1 MKWTT
6 DKLRAKW
13 LEFFQS
19 KGHYLLPTASLVPK
33 DDRSLLWI
41 NSGVANLKPYFEG
54 KQTPPAPRLVN
65 SQKAIRTNDIENVGL
80 TARHHT
86 FFEML
91 GNFSIGDYFKKEA
104 IVWAWEFLT
113 SKNWLNL
120 SPEKLYITIFSEDQ
134 ETENI
139 WLNDIKIPKNHLIL
153 GSRKTNF
160 WDMGQGPCGPN
171 TEIYYDRGA
180 KYDQDKI
187 GLKLL
192 QDDIENDRYIEIWNI
207 VFSQYNN
214 DGFNNYTDLPRKNID
229 TGAGLERIV
238 AVLQDV
244 PTNFDTDLF
253 QAIIKKCETF
263 SQYHYEINN
272 YFKNDPKQTAI
283 NTAFKIISDHIR
295 CLTFAIADGVFPSSK
310 TRGYILR
317 RLIRRAEIYGQKLA
331 INKPF
336 LYLLVPTVIEQM
348 ADYYQE
354 LKSKAQLI
362 VNVIKNEEV
371 KFWQT
376 LVAGKELLLKII
388 KENQTISGENAF
400 KLFDTFGFPIE
411 LTQELAQENKV
422 DVDLESFS
430 ALLNQHK
437 VNARNAQGDIKA
449 LTEQN
454 SLLINLQLKSSF
466 VGYQQERIDDSK
478 IIFLFKDDNQA
489 YQSLENTNGYLILD
503 QTPFYAEKGG
513 QAADTGEITGENGY
527 GHVLDVQSVNNFNIH
542 YLEVVGKL
550 SKDDFVIAKINQLK
564 RYYTRKNHSGTHLLH
579 AALRTIL
586 GSHVMQSGSFNNDEY
601 LRLDFSHFIT
611 VTETQIVQ
619 LETQVQQW
627 IDAAVPAEVF
637 HLTHDE
643 ALKIGALA
651 FFGEKYDQ
659 IVRVVKFG
667 DFSIELCGGTHC
679 GNSKEVEDLLI
690 TSVESK
696 GSGNYRIQALTSF
709 KTIKEFLNQEMNQM
723 KQVSQNL
730 ASFYQ
735 KNRKFKVDSKLE
747 QQLTIFNKLNATK
760 TDWRTAKKLLPELQE
775 QYRKW
780 KKVIDA
786 QFEKEQA
793 QAFLDLKPI
802 VAKDGKN
809 LLVHHFQN
817 FNLNVLKNLSDYYR
831 NRYQDLI
838 VIFLNQVVANNETL
852 ILVAISKTLAA
863 NNYDAKAVLMTVLQS
878 FPGQGGGTNLLSQG
892 KIQGIIT
899 SEQVIPYFVNL
910 ETTQENEIKNG

>member
-13 LEFFQS
+13 LAFFQA
-19 KGHYLLPTASLVPK
+19 KGHYMLPTASLVPK

-91 GNFSIGDYFKKEA
+91 GNFAIGDYFKTEA

-113 SKNWLNL
+113 NKQWLNFD
-120 SPEKLYITIFSEDQ
+120 PNKLYITVFIEDK
-134 ETENI
+134 ETYNI
-139 WLNDIKIPKNHLIL
+139 WLNEIKVPKDHIIL
-153 GSRKTNF
+153 GTKKTNF

-171 TEIYYDRGA
+171 TEIYYDRGL
-180 KYDQDKI
+180 KYDREKI

-214 DGFNNYTDLPRKNID
+214 DGFNNYSDLPRKNID

-263 SQYHYEINN
+263 SQYHYDINN
-272 YFKNDPKQTAI
+272 YFKNDPEQTKI

-295 CLTFAIADGVFPSSK
+295 CLTFAISDGVFPSSK

-317 RLIRRAEIYGQKLA
+317 RLIRRAEIYGQKLG

-336 LYLLVPTVIEQM
+336 LHLLVPTVVEQM
-348 ADYYQE
+348 SDYYQE
-354 LKSKAQLI
+354 LKAKEQLVI
-362 VNVIKNEEV
+362 TVIKNEEI

-388 KENQTISGENAF
+388 AEQKSISGKEAF

-411 LTQELAQENKV
+411 LTQELAAEKQIN
-422 DVDLESFS
+422 VDLEGFY
-430 ALLNQHK
+430 ALLDQHK
-437 VNARNAQGDIKA
+437 INARNAQSDIKA

-454 SLLINLQLKSSF
+454 PLLVNLPLKSSF
-466 VGYQQERIDDSK
+466 VGYKKERLSDSK
-478 IIFLFKDDNQA
+478 IIFLFKDNKE
-489 YQSLENTNGYLILD
+489 YQSLENTDGYIILD
-503 QTPFYAEKGG
+503 KTPFYAEKGG

-527 GHVLDVQSVNNFNIH
+527 GHVLDVQTINNFDIH
-542 YLEVVGKL
+542 YLEIIGKL
-550 SKDDFVIAKINQLK
+550 KKDDFVIAKINELK

-586 GSHVMQSGSFNNDEY
+586 GNHVMQSGSFNNEDY
-601 LRLDFSHFIT
+601 LRLDFSHFSPIT
-611 VTETQIVQ
+611 DQQITQ
-619 LETQVQQW
+619 LEQQVQQW
-627 IDAAVPAEVF
+627 IAQEVKGQVF

-643 ALKIGALA
+643 ALKMGALA

-679 GNSKEVEDLLI
+679 GNTKEVEDLLI
-690 TSVESK
+690 TGIESK
-696 GSGNYRIQALTSF
+696 GSGNYRIQAITSF
-709 KTIKEFLNQEMNQM
+709 KTIQSFLEQEINNI
-723 KQVSQNL
+723 KQISQSI
-730 ASFYQ
+730 ADFYH
-735 KNRKFKVDSKLE
+735 KNSKIKVDKQL
-747 QQLTIFNKLNATK
+747 QKQLTTFANLQITK
-760 TDWRTAKKLLPELQE
+760 TDWRATKKLLPELQE
-775 QYRKW
+775 QFRKW
-780 KKVIDA
+780 KKLVDLKIEEQQA
-786 QFEKEQA
+786 QEFLNLTPMINKEGKQLLIHQFE
-793 QAFLDLKPI
+793 
-802 VAKDGKN
+802 
-809 LLVHHFQN
+809 N
-817 FNLNVLKNLSDYYR
+817 FNLNVLKSLSDYYR
-831 NRYQDLI
+831 NKYQDLI
-838 VIFLNQVVANNETL
+838 VIFLNQIPNNNETL
-852 ILVAISKTLAA
+852 ILVAISKQLI
-863 NNYDAKAVLMTVLQS
+863 NNDYDAKTILKTILQS
-878 FPGQGGGTNLLSQG
+878 FSGQGGGTNLLSQG
-892 KIQGIIT
+892 KLDGIIAT
-899 SEQVIPYFVNL
+899 NQLLPYFVKPEQLNVENKNL
-910 ETTQENEIKNG
+910 K

>member
-19 KGHYLLPTASLVPK
+19 KGHYVLPTASLVPK

-54 KQTPPAPRLVN
+54 KETPPAPRLTN

-104 IVWAWEFLT
+104 ITWAWEFLT
-113 SKNWLNL
+113 DKKWLNL
-120 SPEKLYITIFSEDQ
+120 DCEKLYITIFADDKEAD
-134 ETENI
+134 NI
-139 WLNDIKIPKNHLIL
+139 WLNEIKIAKNHLIL

-171 TEIYYDRGA
+171 TEIYYDRGT
-180 KYDQDKI
+180 KYDPNKV

-263 SQYHYEINN
+263 SQYHYDINN
-272 YFKNDPKQTAI
+272 YFKNEPKQTAI

-295 CLTFAIADGVFPSSK
+295 CLTFAIADGVFPSGK

-331 INKPF
+331 INQPF
-336 LYLLVPTVIEQM
+336 LYLLVPTVITEM

-354 LKSKAQLI
+354 LKAKEQLI
-362 VNVIKNEEV
+362 VNVIKNEEI

-388 KENQTISGENAF
+388 KEKQTISGANAF

-422 DVDLESFS
+422 DVDLESFNS
-430 ALLNQHK
+430 LLEQHK
-437 VNARNAQGDIKA
+437 NDARNAQGDIKA
-449 LTEQN
+449 LKEQN
-454 SLLINLQLKSSF
+454 PLLINLPLKSSF
-466 VGYQQERIDDSK
+466 VGYQQERLTDSK
-478 IIFLFKDDNQA
+478 VIFLFKDNKE
-489 YQSLENTNGYLILD
+489 YQVLENTDGYLILD

-513 QAADTGEITGENGY
+513 QAADTGEITGTDGY

-542 YLEVVGKL
+542 YLEVIGKL
-550 SKDDFVIAKINQLK
+550 SKNDLVIAKINQLK

-601 LRLDFSHFIT
+601 LRLDFSHFTT
-611 VTETQIVQ
+611 VSEAQIEQ

-627 IDAAVPAEVF
+627 INQAVPAEVF

-679 GNSKEVEDLLI
+679 ANSKEIEDLLI

-696 GSGNYRIQALTSF
+696 GSGSYRIQALTSF
-709 KTIKEFLNQEMNQM
+709 KTVQAFLDQEINQI
-723 KQVSQNL
+723 KQVTQNF
-730 ASFYQ
+730 ADFYQ
-735 KNRKFKVDSKLE
+735 NNRKLKTDNKLE
-747 QQLTIFNKLNATK
+747 QQLATFVKFNATK
-760 TDWRTAKKLLPELQE
+760 ADWRIAKKLLPKLQE
-775 QYRKW
+775 QFRKW
-780 KKVIDA
+780 KKVIDSKLEA
-786 QFEKEQA
+786 DQA
-793 QAFLDLKPI
+793 QAFLNLKPVI
-802 VAKDGKN
+802 TKDGKN
-809 LLVHHFQN
+809 LLIHQFQN
-817 FNLNVLKNLSDYYR
+817 FNLNVLKNLSDHYR

-838 VIFLNQVVANNETL
+838 VIFLNQMINNHETL
-852 ILVAISKTLAA
+852 ILVAISKALAT
-863 NNYDAKAVLMTVLQS
+863 NNYDAKAILMTILQS

-892 KIQGIIT
+892 KLQGIIT
-899 SEQVIPYFVNL
+899 AEQVKPYFVKS
-910 ETTQENEIKNG
+910 ETNIAIEIKND

>member
-104 IVWAWEFLT
+104 IIWAWEFLT
-113 SKNWLNL
+113 NKNWLHLN
-120 SPEKLYITIFSEDQ
+120 PEKLYVTVFSEDQ
-134 ETENI
+134 ETSQI
-139 WLNDIKIPKNHLIL
+139 WLNEIKIPKDHLIL
-153 GSRKTNF
+153 GSRTTNF

-171 TEIYYDRGA
+171 TEIYYDRGT
-180 KYDQDKI
+180 KYDQDQI

-253 QAIIKKCETF
+253 QAIIKKCQTF
-263 SQYHYEINN
+263 SQYHYDINN
-272 YFKNDPKQTAI
+272 YFTNEPKQTAI

-295 CLTFAIADGVFPSSK
+295 CLTFAIADGVFPSNK

-317 RLIRRAEIYGQKLA
+317 RLIRRAEIYGQKLG

-348 ADYYQE
+348 AAYYQE
-354 LKSKAQLI
+354 LKTKGQLI
-362 VNVIKNEEV
+362 VNVIKNEEI

-388 KENQTISGENAF
+388 HENRTISGANAF

-422 DVDLESFS
+422 DVDLESFYS
-430 ALLNQHK
+430 LLNQHK
-437 VNARNAQGDIKA
+437 VNARNAQGEIKA
-449 LTEQN
+449 LAEQN
-454 SLLINLQLKSSF
+454 PLLVNLSLKSNF
-466 VGYQQERIDDSK
+466 VGYQQERLDNSK
-478 IIFLFKDDNQA
+478 IILLFKTDNQEV
-489 YQSLENTNGYLILD
+489 QSLENTNGYLILD
-503 QTPFYAEKGG
+503 QTPFYAERGG

-527 GHVLDVQSVNNFNIH
+527 AHVLDVQAVNNFNIH
-542 YLEVVGKL
+542 YLEVIGKL
-550 SKDDFVIAKINQLK
+550 SKNELVIAKINQLK

-579 AALRTIL
+579 AALRMIL
-586 GSHVMQSGSFNNDEY
+586 GSHVMQSGSFNNEQS
-601 LRLDFSHFIT
+601 LRLDFSHFTT
-611 VTETQIVQ
+611 VTENQIIE

-627 IDAAVPAEVF
+627 IAAAVPAEVF

-643 ALKIGALA
+643 ALKLGALA
-651 FFGEKYDQ
+651 FFGEKYQQ

-679 GNSKEVEDLLI
+679 ANSQEVEDLLI

-696 GSGNYRIQALTSF
+696 GSGSYRIQALTSF
-709 KTIKEFLNQEMNQM
+709 KTIKAFLNQEMKQM
-723 KQVSQNL
+723 KQVSDNF

-735 KNRKFKVDSKLE
+735 QHRKLKADSKLE
-747 QQLTIFNKLNATK
+747 QQLTIFTKFSATK
-760 TDWRTAKKLLPELQE
+760 TDWRMAKKLLPELQE

-780 KKVIDA
+780 KKVIDERLE
-786 QFEKEQA
+786 QDQA
-793 QAFLDLKPI
+793 QAFLHLKPI
-802 VAKDGKN
+802 ISNDGKN
-809 LLVHHFQN
+809 LLIQQFQN

-838 VIFLNQVVANNETL
+838 IIFLNQIADNNETL
-852 ILVAISKTLAA
+852 ILVAISKTLVAE
-863 NNYDAKAVLMTVLQS
+863 NYDAKAILMTVLQS

-892 KIQGIIT
+892 KIQGIIS
-899 SEQVIPYFVNL
+899 SEQVIPYFVKP
-910 ETTQENEIKNG
+910 ETVQESEIKNG

>member
-104 IVWAWEFLT
+104 IIWAWEFLT
-113 SKNWLNL
+113 NKNWLNL
-120 SPEKLYITIFSEDQ
+120 DSKKLYITVFVEDK
-134 ETENI
+134 ETYNI
-139 WLNDIKIPKNHLIL
+139 WLNEVKIPKNHIIL

-171 TEIYYDRGA
+171 TEIYYDRGT

-192 QDDIENDRYIEIWNI
+192 EVNLENDRYIEIWNI

-238 AVLQDV
+238 AILQDV

-253 QAIIKKCETF
+253 QAIIKKCEIF
-263 SQYHYEINN
+263 SQCHYDINN
-272 YFKNDPKQTAI
+272 YFKNEPKQREI

-295 CLTFAIADGVFPSSK
+295 CLTFAISDGVFPSSK

-336 LYLLVPTVIEQM
+336 LYLLVPTVVEQM
-348 ADYYQE
+348 SDYYQE
-354 LKSKAQLI
+354 LKDKEQLVI
-362 VNVIKNEEV
+362 TVIKNEEI

-388 KENQTISGENAF
+388 KENKRISGQNAF

-411 LTQELAQENKV
+411 LTQELAKENKV
-422 DVDLESFS
+422 DIDLEGFY
-430 ALLNQHK
+430 ALLDQHK
-437 VNARNAQGDIKA
+437 INARNAQTDVKA
-449 LTEQN
+449 LREQN
-454 SLLINLQLKSSF
+454 PLLINLPLKSSF
-466 VGYQQERIDDSK
+466 VGYQQARLENSK
-478 IIFLFKDDNQA
+478 IIFLFKDNKE

-513 QAADTGEITGENGY
+513 QAADAGEITGESGY
-527 GHVLDVQSVNNFNIH
+527 AHILDVQSVNSFNIH
-542 YLEVVGKL
+542 YLEIIGKL
-550 SKDDFVIAKINQLK
+550 SKNDIVIAKINELK

-586 GSHVMQSGSFNNDEY
+586 GTHVMQSGSFNNEEY
-601 LRLDFSHFIT
+601 LRLDFSHFTTIT
-611 VTETQIVQ
+611 EAQIEQ
-619 LETQVQQW
+619 LEAQVQQW
-627 IDAAVPAEVF
+627 INQEVQSEVF

-679 GNSKEVEDLLI
+679 GNTKEIEDLLI
-690 TSVESK
+690 TSIESK
-696 GSGNYRIQALTSF
+696 GSGSYRIQALTSF
-709 KTIKEFLNQEMNQM
+709 KTIKEFLDQEINEI
-723 KQVSQNL
+723 KQISQNI
-730 ASFYQ
+730 ANFYK
-735 KNRKFKVDSKLE
+735 KNAKIKSDSKLE
-747 QQLTIFNKLNATK
+747 KQIATFAKFKTTK
-760 TDWRTAKKLLPELQE
+760 TDWRTAKKFLPVLQE
-775 QYRKW
+775 QFRKW
-780 KKVIDA
+780 KKVIDEWI
-786 QFEKEQA
+786 EKEQA

-802 VAKDGKN
+802 ITKDGKN
-809 LLVHHFQN
+809 LLIHQFQN
-817 FNLNVLKNLSDYYR
+817 TNLNVLKNLSDYYR
-831 NRYQDLI
+831 NRYQDLM
-838 VIFLNQVVANNETL
+838 VVFLNQIPLDNETL
-852 ILVAISKTLAA
+852 ILVAISKTLVASD
-863 NNYDAKAVLMTVLQS
+863 YDAKAILMTILQS

-892 KIQGIIT
+892 KLQGII
-899 SEQVIPYFVNL
+899 SSQQVIPYFVKPVA
-910 ETTQENEIKNG
+910 EQENKIKNG